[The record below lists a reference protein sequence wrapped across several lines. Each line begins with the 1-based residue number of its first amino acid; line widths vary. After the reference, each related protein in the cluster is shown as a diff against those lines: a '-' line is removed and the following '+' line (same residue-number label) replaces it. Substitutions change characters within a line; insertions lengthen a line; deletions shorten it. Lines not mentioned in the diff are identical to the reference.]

1 MSTSPD
7 STPRAS
13 PEPQQEQT
21 SSKKRKIQQPEI
33 EVDVNLPEPPSK
45 KAKRA
50 LKKGKVLPPKVDS
63 DDERRAA
70 KKAKKAKAKASKN
83 GDDDGEGE
91 DGEDNAG
98 DEATTATTA
107 KKQRSPFGVWIGN
120 LRFTVTR
127 DELRKWL
134 VDNSGGSIASDA
146 ITRVHIPSSKP
157 KGKRAGGTADNAEK
171 QEFENK
177 GFAYVDFATYEATV
191 AAIALSETEWY
202 RRKLLI
208 KDATSFEGRPE
219 EHKNKKAGADGKEG
233 AQDGNKKVD
242 ADAPTGTSAAAQSRK
257 IFVGNMSFQTTEA
270 DVHELFSKCGEIEW
284 VKVATFEDSGKC
296 KGYGWVKFKEPV
308 ATEWAVKGFVKI
320 KEVEETEEDFMDVD
334 EKEEEEEEEK
344 EEEKSSS
351 SDDSDSDSDS
361 DDDEKEEKKSKPTP
375 AKKSKPAAQP
385 EKRVKTRKWWVN
397 TLHGRRLKI
406 EHAEDDQ
413 TRYKKRFGGRGPR
426 DGQQADGA
434 RGYNGGGG
442 ARGGRPQNNSQGRHN
457 NNKRHERRDN
467 GEDDAGAANAGPKE
481 PAEFKSFGTDI
492 NVARLT
498 GAAVKPEG
506 KKITFD

>member
-1 MSTSPD
+1 
-7 STPRAS
+7 
-13 PEPQQEQT
+13 

-33 EVDVNLPEPPSK
+33 EVDVSLPEPPSK

-50 LKKGKVLPPKVDS
+50 LKKGKVLPPKPDS

-70 KKAKKAKAKASKN
+70 KKAKKARAAAKKN
-83 GDDDGEGE
+83 GDAAGDGEGS
-91 DGEDNAG
+91 DASG
-98 DEATTATTA
+98 DDDQEAAAAEATPA
-107 KKQRSPFGVWIGN
+107 KKQRSPYGVWIGN

-127 DELRKWL
+127 DELRRWL
-134 VDNSGGSIASDA
+134 VDNSGGSITSEA
-146 ITRVHIPSSKP
+146 ITRVHIPSSKL
-157 KGKRAGGTADNAEK
+157 KGKRGADASADTNSTEK
-171 QEFENK
+171 KDFENK
-177 GFAYVDFATYEATV
+177 GFAYVDFATYEATI

-219 EHKNKKAGADGKEG
+219 EHKNRKPGESVASGEG
-233 AQDGNKKVD
+233 QDGVAKKTD
-242 ADAPTGTSAAAQSRK
+242 ADQPSGTSAAAQSRK
-257 IFVGNMSFQTTEA
+257 IFVGNMSFQTTED

-296 KGYGWVKFKEPV
+296 KGYGWVKFKEPI

-334 EKEEEEEEEK
+334 ENEEEAEDEEN
-344 EEEKSSS
+344 SSS
-351 SDDSDSDSDS
+351 SDESA
-361 DDDEKEEKKSKPTP
+361 KKTKPVPAPEKKIKM
-375 AKKSKPAAQP
+375 
-385 EKRVKTRKWWVN
+385 RKWWVN

-413 TRYKKRFGGRGPR
+413 TRYKKRFGGRGAPQNADRSGPR
-426 DGQQADGA
+426 SFNN
-434 RGYNGGGG
+434 RGGGGG
-442 ARGGRPQNNSQGRHN
+442 AR
-457 NNKRHERRDN
+457 
-467 GEDDAGAANAGPKE
+467 
-481 PAEFKSFGTDI
+481 EFKSFGTDI

-506 KKITFD
+506 KKITFE